1 MNKKSK
7 FRSQMTTGILLVAA
21 VLLLMGSVAGG
32 SQAALTYFSETYKAR
47 ILIYDIGVTLVE
59 NEKDISWRDYT
70 GADDKWDEHTGVLLE
85 YMLETEE
92 EKEAREA
99 ARAKDEKVTEPELIL
114 GKAYKEELTVRNSG
128 NIDQYVRVMVYRYW
142 NDEDGNKLTDVSPSL
157 IKLNFLTDN
166 GWIIDE
172 EASTQERT
180 VLYYTKMLKVGET
193 APLFTDTIS
202 IDPSVAKKVTQITS
216 VDGNVITTTYDYDGL
231 EFVLEAEVDAVQT
244 HNVKDAIK
252 SAWGVDVKLEKD
264 GTLSY
269 K

>member
-142 NDEDGNKLTDVSPSL
+142 NDEDGNLGNIVKGEQNSKNINSINQIEVFKNNISKVDKTS
-157 IKLNFLTDN
+157 
-166 GWIIDE
+166 GE
-172 EASTQERT
+172 
-180 VLYYTKMLKVGET
+180 YYVFVNVGN
-193 APLFTDTIS
+193 S
-202 IDPSVAKKVTQITS
+202 I
-216 VDGNVITTTYDYDGL
+216 
-231 EFVLEAEVDAVQT
+231 
-244 HNVKDAIK
+244 
-252 SAWGVDVKLEKD
+252 
-264 GTLSY
+264 
-269 K
+269 

>member
-1 MNKKSK
+1 
-7 FRSQMTTGILLVAA
+7 MTTGILLVAA

-32 SQAALTYFSETYKAR
+32 SQAALTYFSETYKAQ
-47 ILIYDIGVTLVE
+47 ILIYDIGVTLME
-59 NEKDISWRDYT
+59 NDREISWRDYT

-92 EKEAREA
+92 EKAAREA
-99 ARAKDEKVTEPELIL
+99 AEAKGEQVDQPEVLL
-114 GKAYKEELTVRNSG
+114 GKAYKEELTVHNSG

-142 NDEDGNKLTDVSPSL
+142 NDKDGNKLTEVSPSL
-157 IKLNFLTDN
+157 IKLNFLTED

-172 EASTQERT
+172 EASTPERT
-180 VLYYTKMLKVGET
+180 VLYYTKVLKVGET
-193 APLFTDTIS
+193 APLFADSIS
-202 IDPSVAKKVTQITS
+202 IDPSVAKKVTQITNAQ
-216 VDGNVITTTYDYDGL
+216 GNVITTTFNYDGL

-244 HNVKDAIK
+244 HNVESAIK
-252 SAWGVDVKLEKD
+252 SAWGVDADLEKD